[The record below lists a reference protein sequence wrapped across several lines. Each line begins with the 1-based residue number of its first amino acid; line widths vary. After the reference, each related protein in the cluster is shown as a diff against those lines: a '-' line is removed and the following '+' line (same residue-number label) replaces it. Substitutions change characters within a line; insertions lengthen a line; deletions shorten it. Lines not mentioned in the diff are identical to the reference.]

1 MILSLPWSH
10 PNLWRMS
17 NPVDA
22 AWCFQC
28 GAEYQAD
35 VAECVVCGVATVSEP
50 PTEVTEVGS
59 ENEQQLAYEF
69 HSWAFESRS
78 MLESLLTGASLA
90 HAWQGAT
97 LIIREEDE
105 EAVDRLVDDVEQATL
120 PTLDPEEEKTAYGLE
135 EFSTA
140 QVGKLTNALSLA
152 GIAHDF
158 DAEGDLI
165 IHAADEEAADEVF
178 ERMND
183 EPLRFGP
190 GVEGVDANEVM
201 SSLFFTA
208 SDLARGVADA
218 KAVAGFIE
226 ASDLAVQ
233 LELPFGLDAQ
243 MWRRI
248 LDQTAVVGEALD
260 EATDEVADSDEEG
273 DPLQREATRLREML
287 HPLV

>member
-1 MILSLPWSH
+1 
-10 PNLWRMS
+10 MS

-22 AWCFQC
+22 VWCFQC

-35 VAECVVCGVATVSEP
+35 VAECVECGVATVPEP
-50 PTEVTEVGS
+50 PTEAIDVGTDD
-59 ENEQQLAYEF
+59 EQQLAYEF
-69 HSWAFESRS
+69 HSWAHEARA
-78 MLESLLTGASLA
+78 MLDSLLTGAKLA

-97 LIIREEDE
+97 LIIREDDE
-105 EAVDRLVDDVEQATL
+105 AAVDALVEDVEQATL
-120 PTLDPEEEKTAYGLE
+120 PTLDPEQEKTAYGLE

-140 QVGKLTNALSLA
+140 QIGKLTNALSLA

-165 IHAADEEAADEVF
+165 IHTADEAAADEVF
-178 ERMND
+178 EKLNE

-190 GVEGVDANEVM
+190 GVEGVDAHEVM
-201 SSLFFTA
+201 SALFFTA
-208 SDLARGVADA
+208 SDFSKGVADA
-218 KAVAGFIE
+218 KAIAGFKE
-226 ASDLAVQ
+226 ASELAFQ

-248 LDQTAVVGEALD
+248 LDQTNTVQDALS
-260 EATDEVADSDEEG
+260 ADGGDEED
-273 DPLQREATRLREML
+273 DPLREEATRLRAML